1 MSGDEDVKF
10 SVKVVLTKQKNKV
23 LFAEANSDFVDV
35 LISFLTLPLG
45 AVVRVLKKHY
55 GDKEAPAFGS
65 LTSLYNGLAN
75 LDSCHFW
82 TEGCK
87 EVLLNPTGPFAE
99 ECRKLKLDISDT
111 QPTEYFTCEH
121 RNCWTTRI
129 GPPWFTSVYYDTA
142 ICCCGR
148 PMTRKAVGI
157 ITKEFAPA
165 VFTINTASFIISD
178 DLQIFPNSTDLIQT
192 LRNLGIT
199 NMDVGEL
206 RTVTFGFNE
215 IMDLLMLSLLS
226 RTPLSD
232 FILNRRHVD
241 GLARLKFEPGI
252 LYKGK
257 VKEATS
263 NSNEMIILKIMVQ
276 KSTNKLLFARAGED
290 FIDFL
295 CSLLAIPFGAV
306 EYLLVGKTCLKAI
319 DNLYVSIVHLIDD
332 SYLATLDIKNR
343 LMLAKLPHGYISENQ
358 ILPLIV
364 ESFPYTNDTVPRLE
378 KFSSVKFV
386 KGQGKY
392 IRGPTMYKITD
403 DLTVT
408 PFCMASMFLA
418 LKEQNIPLSDVLELE
433 LEIRLEEG
441 LSILKASHTSASALT
456 DALMTKL
463 MLKKQ
468 PKQEL

>member
-10 SVKVVLTKQKNKV
+10 SLKVVINKQKNKV
-23 LFAEANSDFVDV
+23 IFVEANSDFVDV

-45 AVVRVLKKHY
+45 AAVRVLKKHY
-55 GDKEAPAFGS
+55 GDKEAPVFGS

-75 LDSCHFW
+75 LDNSHFW

-87 EVLLNPTGPFAE
+87 EVLLNPMGSFAE

-121 RNCWTTRI
+121 PNCGRA
-129 GPPWFTSVYYDTA
+129 WFTSVYYDTA
-142 ICCCGR
+142 ICYCGR
-148 PMTRKAVGI
+148 PMTRKAVG

-192 LRNLGIT
+192 LINLGIA

-215 IMDLLMLSLLS
+215 IMDLLMVSLLS

-232 FILNRRHVD
+232 LILYKRHVTYVD

-252 LYKGK
+252 SFKGK

-263 NSNEMIILKIMVQ
+263 NSNEMIILKFMVQ

-290 FIDFL
+290 FLDFL

-306 EYLLVGKTCLKAI
+306 RYLLVGKTCLKAI
-319 DNLYVSIVHLIDD
+319 DNLYVSIVDHVDD
-332 SYLATLDIKNR
+332 NHLATPAMKNR
-343 LMLAKLPHGYISENQ
+343 LMKAKLPHGYISENQ
-358 ILPLIV
+358 ILPLTG
-364 ESFPYTNDTVPRLE
+364 ESFPYTYDTSPDLQ

-392 IRGPTMYKITD
+392 IRGPTMYNITD

-418 LKEQNIPLSDVLELE
+418 LKEQNIPLSDVQELE

-441 LSILKASHTSASALT
+441 LSILKASLTSASALT